1 LLINHQILNVENEG
15 TKESQAEGVHG
26 VEGIE
31 GLLDSAI
38 PSGWQISPPHVR
50 KSETGKDFPSD
61 ASTTSTVIT
70 SNCIERHVIVEL
82 CQLLR
87 NYVLR
92 FQYKQC
98 CFSDIKPFLGLI
110 IHSLS
115 TEGACGSSI
124 EIAGFL
130 SWISTQQ
137 DITANELLDLVLKKQ
152 LMDTGG
158 MDAGGTGAQE
168 GLAGAHGEPILDI
181 HT

>member
-1 LLINHQILNVENEG
+1 LIDYQILSVEKEG
-15 TKESQAEGVHG
+15 TKESQAAEGAHG

-38 PSGWQISPPHVR
+38 PSGWQISLPYIG
-50 KSETGKDFPSD
+50 KSETGKDFPID
-61 ASTTSTVIT
+61 ASVTSTAIT
-70 SNCIERHVIVEL
+70 SNNIEKSVIVEL

-115 TEGACGSSI
+115 TESACGSSL
-124 EIAGFL
+124 EFAGFL
-130 SWISTQQ
+130 KWISTQQ
-137 DITANELLDLVLKKQ
+137 DITANKLLDLVLEKQ

-158 MDAGGTGAQE
+158 
-168 GLAGAHGEPILDI
+168 AGAHGEIILDVP
-181 HT
+181 T